1 MTKLQLPHLHQTFV
15 NKFLSTNISNLNKF
29 ELVSSHARVTSM
41 KSTKQQSVSE
51 SVSEFSDNDAL
62 DRILN
67 TAQLQW
73 ISASKLDSI
82 HPLTHFIW
90 SRIVLE
96 KASVKKKTATKYELS
111 SSSRLGASRPILDPS
126 WTLSDHFTP
135 AHIIYHCCFG
145 CLRSFEDLHC
155 KIEFSTFLG
164 FETR

>member
-15 NKFLSTNISNLNKF
+15 NKFLSTNISNKF

-96 KASVKKKTATKYELS
+96 KASVKKKQQQSTSYLLVHGLARPAQYWTRVGLSRITSHQLTLYITAVSAACEVLRIYIVHFLV
-111 SSSRLGASRPILDPS
+111 SRQDRMVL
-126 WTLSDHFTP
+126 
-135 AHIIYHCCFG
+135 
-145 CLRSFEDLHC
+145 
-155 KIEFSTFLG
+155 
-164 FETR
+164 